1 MNAITVF
8 VSITVLI
15 IFLLLIE
22 NASIFSLANYTLLAQ
37 QNIQDEDTFD
47 NDMDNCI
54 SYDEDEK
61 LITITCPYPTNLT
74 DVYNKLQSPDLLKV
88 ENESKDFKKTWMLN
102 SAILIE
108 KGSTFVIDNSDTKWL
123 KILAGDKADND
134 DRNNKKAAHS
144 ILVLGNLVIDSVKIS
159 SWNPQSN
166 DYVKFEFEILPD
178 REREHTGIDAVPRP
192 YLRIDDE
199 TTGTTNITNSEIA
212 YLGYECG
219 GGCSGISYYG
229 NNGTSVIKNNEIHH
243 NRFGFY
249 SVGVGNMILEDN
261 HVHHNFMYGF
271 DPHTATH
278 DMIIRNNTV
287 HDHGAMGIIC
297 SLDCYNIT
305 IEDNEVYNS
314 AGSGI
319 MFSRNMYDSVA
330 RNNNVH
336 DEVKC
341 IFLSQSHNNEVYNN
355 TVSNCESQG
364 IYLYHNSVE
373 NKVYNNTLI
382 NATKGI
388 EFSDDSLDNIVEDN
402 IIR

>member
-1 MNAITVF
+1 MKAKRLEQQYLIFTMISVILTL
-8 VSITVLI
+8 SI
-15 IFLLLIE
+15 
-22 NASIFSLANYTLLAQ
+22 SINGAFAQ
-37 QNIQDEDTFD
+37 ETNQQDD
-47 NDMDNCI
+47 CI
-54 SYDEDEK
+54 SYSIESERNQ
-61 LITITCPYPTNLT
+61 ISISCP
-74 DVYNKLQSPDLLKV
+74 QSVTLSDINNAIQNPDLLKKEDNNTWLLDSRIV
-88 ENESKDFKKTWMLN
+88 VDQGATLVIDSKDT
-102 SAILIE
+102 
-108 KGSTFVIDNSDTKWL
+108 TWL
-123 KILAGDKADND
+123 KILAGDKNGDGDRDNV
-134 DRNNKKAAHS
+134 NS
-144 ILVLGNLVIDSVKIS
+144 ITILGNLIIDSVKIS
-159 SWNPQSN
+159 SWDPQTS
-166 DYVKFEFEILPD
+166 DYIKFEYDILPD
-178 REREHTGIDAVPRP
+178 REHEHTGIDAVPRP
-192 YLRIDDE
+192 YIKADDE
-199 TTGTTNITNSEIA
+199 ITGTMNITDSELT

-219 GGCSGISYYG
+219 SGCSGLSYYG
-229 NNGTSVIKNNEIHH
+229 SNGTSIVKNNEIHH

-249 SVGVGNMILEDN
+249 SVGVGNVNLEDN
-261 HVHHNFMYGF
+261 YVHHNFMYGF

-336 DEVKC
+336 DEEKC
-341 IFLSQSHNNEVYNN
+341 IFLSQSHNNEVYGN

-382 NATKGI
+382 NATEGI
-388 EFSDDSLDNIVEDN
+388 ESSDDSLDNMIENN
-402 IIR
+402 IIQ

>member
-15 IFLLLIE
+15 IFLLLLE
-22 NASIFSLANYTLLAQ
+22 NSSIFSMANNTLLAQ

-47 NDMDNCI
+47 NEMDNCI
-54 SYDEDEK
+54 NYDEDEK

-159 SWNPQSN
+159 SWDPQSN

-192 YLRIDDE
+192 YIRIDDE

-278 DMIIRNNTV
+278 EMIIRNNTV

-382 NATKGI
+382 NATEGI

-402 IIR
+402 IIQ

>member
-8 VSITVLI
+8 VSIPVLI
-15 IFLLLIE
+15 IFLLLLE
-22 NASIFSLANYTLLAQ
+22 NSSIFSMANNTLLAQ

-47 NDMDNCI
+47 NEMDNCI
-54 SYDEDEK
+54 NYDEDEK

-159 SWNPQSN
+159 SWDPQSN

-192 YLRIDDE
+192 YIRIDDE

-278 DMIIRNNTV
+278 EMIIRNNTV

-382 NATKGI
+382 NATEGI

-402 IIR
+402 IIQ

>member
-1 MNAITVF
+1 MISVTITLSISINGAFAQETNQQNDCISYSIESERNQISITCPKDVTLSDINNAIQNPDLLKKEDNNTWVLDSRI
-8 VSITVLI
+8 VVEQGATLVIDSKDTSWLKMLVGDKNGDGDRDNVNSITVL
-15 IFLLLIE
+15 
-22 NASIFSLANYTLLAQ
+22 
-37 QNIQDEDTFD
+37 
-47 NDMDNCI
+47 
-54 SYDEDEK
+54 
-61 LITITCPYPTNLT
+61 
-74 DVYNKLQSPDLLKV
+74 
-88 ENESKDFKKTWMLN
+88 
-102 SAILIE
+102 
-108 KGSTFVIDNSDTKWL
+108 
-123 KILAGDKADND
+123 
-134 DRNNKKAAHS
+134 
-144 ILVLGNLVIDSVKIS
+144 GNLIIDSIRIS
-159 SWNPQSN
+159 SWDPETR
-166 DYVKFEFEILPD
+166 DYIKFEYDILPD
-178 REREHTGIDAVPRP
+178 REHEHTGIDAVSRP
-192 YLRIDDE
+192 YIKADDE
-199 TTGTTNITNSEIA
+199 MTGTMNITNSELA

-219 GGCSGISYYG
+219 SGCSGLSYYG
-229 NNGTSVIKNNEIHH
+229 SNGTSIVKNNEIHH

-249 SVGVGNMILEDN
+249 SVGVGNVNLEDN

-336 DEVKC
+336 DEEKC
-341 IFLSQSHNNEVYNN
+341 IFLSQSSNNEVYGNK
-355 TVSNCESQG
+355 VSNCESQG

-382 NATKGI
+382 NTTKGI
-388 EFSDDSLDNIVEDN
+388 EYSDDSMGNTIENN
-402 IIR
+402 IIQ

>member
-1 MNAITVF
+1 MNALTVL

-15 IFLLLIE
+15 IFLLMLE
-22 NASIFSLANYTLLAQ
+22 NVSIFSMANYTILAQ
-37 QNIQDEDTFD
+37 QTIQDEDTFD

-74 DVYNKLQSPDLLKV
+74 NVYNKLQSPDLLKV
-88 ENESKDFKKTWMLN
+88 ENESKDFKKTWILN

-108 KGSTFVIDNSDTKWL
+108 KGSTFVIDNSDTRWL
-123 KILAGDKADND
+123 KILDGDKADND
-134 DRNNKKAAHS
+134 DRNDKKAAHS
-144 ILVLGNLVIDSVKIS
+144 ILVDGSLVIDSVKIS
-159 SWNPQSN
+159 SWDPQSN

-178 REREHTGIDAVPRP
+178 REHEHTGIDAVPRP
-192 YLRIDDE
+192 YIRIDDE

-278 DMIIRNNTV
+278 EMIIRNNTV

-319 MFSRNMYDSVA
+319 MFSRNMYDSIA

-341 IFLSQSHNNEVYNN
+341 IFLSQSHNNQVYNN

-373 NKVYNNTLI
+373 NNVYNNTLI

-402 IIR
+402 IIQ

>member
-15 IFLLLIE
+15 IFLLLLE
-22 NASIFSLANYTLLAQ
+22 NSSIFSMANNTLLAQ

-47 NDMDNCI
+47 NEMDNCI
-54 SYDEDEK
+54 NYDEDEK

-74 DVYNKLQSPDLLKV
+74 DIYNKLQNPDLLKV

-108 KGSTFVIDNSDTKWL
+108 NGSTFVIDNTDTKWL
-123 KILAGDKADND
+123 KILVGDKADND

-159 SWNPQSN
+159 SWDPQSS

-192 YLRIDDE
+192 YIRIDDE

-249 SVGVGNMILEDN
+249 SVGVGNMLLEDN

-297 SLDCYNIT
+297 SLDCYNII

-382 NATKGI
+382 NATEGI

-402 IIR
+402 IIQ